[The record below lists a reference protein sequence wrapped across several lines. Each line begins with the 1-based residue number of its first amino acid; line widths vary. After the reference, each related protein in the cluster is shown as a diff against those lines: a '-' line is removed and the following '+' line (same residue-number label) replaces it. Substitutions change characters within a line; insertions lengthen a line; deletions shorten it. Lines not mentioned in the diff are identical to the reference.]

1 MEADELLNKIRALE
15 EGQAELEREMG
26 RLAPEAERR
35 GGARSVARRRRPPP
49 AFPPSSSR
57 RAIPAFPPSSSRPA
71 IAASPH
77 PSSRLLHRARLSD
90 RHCHWILQ
98 SLGQA
103 VHIIA
108 PDGKLLYW

>member
-1 MEADELLNKIRALE
+1 MEAEELLKKLRALE
-15 EGQAELEREMG
+15 EGQAELEREIG
-26 RLAPEAERR
+26 RLVPEAERR
-35 GGARSVARRRRPPP
+35 GGARPTAHRRRRTPP

-57 RAIPAFPPSSSRPA
+57 RAIAAFQ
-71 IAASPH
+71 H
-77 PSSRLLHRARLSD
+77 QSSRLLHRTARLSD

>member
-1 MEADELLNKIRALE
+1 MEAEELLKKLRALE
-15 EGQAELEREMG
+15 EGQAELEREIG
-26 RLAPEAERR
+26 RLAPPEAERR
-35 GGARSVARRRRPPP
+35 GCARPTARRRRCPPP

-57 RAIPAFPPSSSRPA
+57 RAIAAFPHPSF
-71 IAASPH
+71 
-77 PSSRLLHRARLSD
+77 SSRLLHRAARLSD

>member
-1 MEADELLNKIRALE
+1 MEADELLKKIRALE
-15 EGQAELEREMG
+15 EGQAELKREVG
-26 RLAPEAERR
+26 RLMPDRR
-35 GGARSVARRRRPPP
+35 AAARRRALRALPPP
-49 AFPPSSSR
+49 PRPSSSSR
-57 RAIPAFPPSSSRPA
+57 RV
-71 IAASPH
+71 AARG
-77 PSSRLLHRARLSD
+77 RLPD

>member
-1 MEADELLNKIRALE
+1 MEAEDLLKKIRALE
-15 EGQAELEREMG
+15 IGQAELEREIG
-26 RLAPEAERR
+26 RLVPEAARR
-35 GGARSVARRRRPPP
+35 SAARPRRRPPT

-57 RAIPAFPPSSSRPA
+57 RAIAAFP
-71 IAASPH
+71 H
-77 PSSRLLHRARLSD
+77 TSSRLVHRAARLSD

-108 PDGKLLYW
+108 PNGKLLYW

>member
-1 MEADELLNKIRALE
+1 MEADELLRKIRELE
-15 EGQAELEREMG
+15 EGQAALVREMG
-26 RLAPEAERR
+26 RLAP
-35 GGARSVARRRRPPP
+35 GPSRRRRPPSP
-49 AFPPSSSR
+49 AFPPR
-57 RAIPAFPPSSSRPA
+57 
-71 IAASPH
+71 H
-77 PSSRLLHRARLSD
+77 PSSWRRAVAALQDPSPRPLRDNRARLSD